1 MAICY
6 NDLVISFT
14 VETTKF
20 DGPLDLMLH
29 LIKEQQLDIFDLDM
43 EVLTDQYINY
53 LQTMEKLELEIESE
67 YLVELATL
75 IEYKSKKLLPKKT
88 EELEDDYEEDP
99 KERIVR
105 RLLEYQ
111 KYKEVSNELL
121 EAFNQRQEQFAK
133 PLSIDSI
140 NTNNLVDDQKL
151 EGNPYDLL
159 KAMTRVLRRMELSKP
174 IETKLTTK
182 EISTEDR
189 ILEIKSRLSTLPKTF
204 NFENL
209 VADCHNVHEVIV
221 TFLAILDMAKD
232 HYLVFST
239 DDNDEIWFRRGENNE

>member
-1 MAICY
+1 M
-6 NDLVISFT
+6 SFT

-189 ILEIKSRLSTLPKTF
+189 IL
-204 NFENL
+204 
-209 VADCHNVHEVIV
+209 
-221 TFLAILDMAKD
+221 
-232 HYLVFST
+232 
-239 DDNDEIWFRRGENNE
+239 

>member
-1 MAICY
+1 M
-6 NDLVISFT
+6 SFT

-88 EELEDDYEEDP
+88 DELEDDYQEDP

-111 KYKEVSNELL
+111 KYKEVSSELL

-174 IETKLTTK
+174 IETKLTAK

-209 VADCHNVHEVIV
+209 VSDCHNVHEVIV

>member
-1 MAICY
+1 M
-6 NDLVISFT
+6 SFT

-75 IEYKSKKLLPKKT
+75 IEYKSKKLLPKKA

-111 KYKEVSNELL
+111 KYKEVSSELL

-159 KAMTRVLRRMELSKP
+159 KAMTRVLRRIELSKP
-174 IETKLTTK
+174 IETKLTAK

-209 VADCHNVHEVIV
+209 VSDCHNVHEVIV

>member
-1 MAICY
+1 MG
-6 NDLVISFT
+6 FT

-43 EVLTDQYINY
+43 EVLTDQYIKY
-53 LQTMEKLELEIESE
+53 LHEMEKLELEIESE

-75 IEYKSKKLLPKKT
+75 IEYKSKKLLPKKA

-111 KYKEVSNELL
+111 KYKEISSELY
-121 EAFNQRQEQFAK
+121 EAFNERQEQFAK
-133 PLSIDSI
+133 PLSIDNVS
-140 NTNNLVDDQKL
+140 NNLVDEQKL

-159 KAMTRVLRRMELSKP
+159 KAMTKVLRRLQLSKP
-174 IETKLTTK
+174 IETKLTAK

-189 ILEIKSRLSTLPKTF
+189 ILEIKSRLSSLPSTF
-204 NFENL
+204 SFDNL
-209 VADCHNVHEVIV
+209 VDDCHSVHEVIV

-232 HYLVFST
+232 HYLVFSV
-239 DDNDEIWFRRGENNE
+239 DDNEEIWFKRGNNNE

>member
-1 MAICY
+1 M
-6 NDLVISFT
+6 SFT

-111 KYKEVSNELL
+111 KYKEVSSELL

-174 IETKLTTK
+174 IETKLTAK

-209 VADCHNVHEVIV
+209 VSDCHNVHEVIV

>member
-1 MAICY
+1 M
-6 NDLVISFT
+6 SFT

-111 KYKEVSNELL
+111 KYKEVSSELL

-174 IETKLTTK
+174 IETKLTAK

-209 VADCHNVHEVIV
+209 VSDCHNVHEVIV

-239 DDNDEIWFRRGENNE
+239 DDNEEIWFRRGENNE

>member
-1 MAICY
+1 M
-6 NDLVISFT
+6 SFT

-111 KYKEVSNELL
+111 KYKEISSELL

-174 IETKLTTK
+174 IETKLTAK

-209 VADCHNVHEVIV
+209 VSDCHNVHEVIV

>member
-1 MAICY
+1 M
-6 NDLVISFT
+6 SFT

-111 KYKEVSNELL
+111 KYKEVSSELL

-174 IETKLTTK
+174 IETKLTAK

-209 VADCHNVHEVIV
+209 VSDCHNVHEVIV

-239 DDNDEIWFRRGENNE
+239 DDNDEIWLRRGENNE

>member
-1 MAICY
+1 M
-6 NDLVISFT
+6 SFT

-88 EELEDDYEEDP
+88 EEFEDDYEEDP

-111 KYKEVSNELL
+111 KYKEVSSELL

-174 IETKLTTK
+174 IETKLTAK

-209 VADCHNVHEVIV
+209 VSDCHNVHEVIV

>member
-1 MAICY
+1 MG
-6 NDLVISFT
+6 FT

-43 EVLTDQYINY
+43 EVLTDQYIKY
-53 LQTMEKLELEIESE
+53 LHEMEKLELEIESE
-67 YLVELATL
+67 YLVELAIL
-75 IEYKSKKLLPKKT
+75 IEYKSKKLLPKKA

-111 KYKEVSNELL
+111 KYKEVSSELY
-121 EAFNQRQEQFAK
+121 EAFNERQEQFAK
-133 PLSIDSI
+133 PLSID
-140 NTNNLVDDQKL
+140 NVNNNLVDEQKL

-159 KAMTRVLRRMELSKP
+159 KAMTKVLRRLQLSKP
-174 IETKLTTK
+174 IETKLTAK

-189 ILEIKSRLSTLPKTF
+189 ILEIKSRLSSLPSTF
-204 NFENL
+204 SFDNL
-209 VADCHNVHEVIV
+209 VDDCHSVHEVIV

-232 HYLVFST
+232 HYLVFSV
-239 DDNDEIWFRRGENNE
+239 DDNEEIWFKRGNNNE

>member
-1 MAICY
+1 MG
-6 NDLVISFT
+6 FT

-43 EVLTDQYINY
+43 EVLTDQYIKY
-53 LQTMEKLELEIESE
+53 LHKMEKLELEIESE

-75 IEYKSKKLLPKKT
+75 IEYKSKKLLPKKAD
-88 EELEDDYEEDP
+88 ELEDDYEEDP

-111 KYKEVSNELL
+111 KYKEVSNELYK
-121 EAFNQRQEQFAK
+121 AFNDRQEQFAK
-133 PLSIDSI
+133 PLSIDNI
-140 NTNNLVDDQKL
+140 NNNLVDEQKL

-159 KAMTRVLRRMELSKP
+159 KAMTKVLRRLQLSKP
-174 IETKLTTK
+174 IETKLTAK

-189 ILEIKSRLSTLPKTF
+189 ILEIKSRLSSLPSTF
-204 NFENL
+204 SFDNL
-209 VADCHNVHEVIV
+209 VDDCHSVHEVIV

-232 HYLVFST
+232 HYLVFSV
-239 DDNDEIWFRRGENNE
+239 DDNEEIWFKRGNNNE

>member
-6 NDLVISFT
+6 NNLVMSFT

-111 KYKEVSNELL
+111 KYKEVSNKLL

-209 VADCHNVHEVIV
+209 VSDCHNVHEVIV

>member
-1 MAICY
+1 M
-6 NDLVISFT
+6 SFT

-111 KYKEVSNELL
+111 KYKEVSSELL

-174 IETKLTTK
+174 IETKLTAK

-209 VADCHNVHEVIV
+209 VSDCHNVHEVIV

-239 DDNDEIWFRRGENNE
+239 DDNDEIWFKRGENNE